1 MSNNVV
7 NTMTVTGK
15 SGFITNFKFEVS
27 APRPYDVKVDNMTRL
42 PTDPLKLEWSAQQF
56 SFWNVIAPPVE
67 YFERYFSVCGYVSGV
82 EYGVNDELNWF
93 NWNMANWDTKWDAHD
108 VRQIEENE
116 LPDGNAEWIIDFNT
130 ANTPPTNVFRALGVK
145 YPELTFNVK
154 SVEEQGWGEEAIYT
168 GGRLLNFREWDIPKT
183 HVEAEKIWSECP
195 CTGKVFFYDDC
206 TRWM

>member
-1 MSNNVV
+1 MSNDVL
-7 NTMTVTGK
+7 NTMVVTGK

-27 APRPYDVKVDNMTRL
+27 APRPYDVKVDHMTRL

-56 SFWNVIAPPVE
+56 SFWNVIAPPVQ
-67 YFERYFSVCGYVSGV
+67 YFERYFSISGWAGGV
-82 EYGVNDELNWF
+82 EYGTNDELNWF
-93 NWNMANWDTKWDAHD
+93 NWNVANWSTKWDAYD
-108 VRQIEENE
+108 IRQVEDNE
-116 LPDGNAEWIIDFNT
+116 LPDGKAEWIIDFHT
-130 ANTPPTNVFRALGVK
+130 ANTPPTNVFKLLAER

-154 SVEEQGWGEEAIYT
+154 SIEEQGWGEEAVYT